1 METNPLDP
9 TQPASPKRG
18 HPPIQP
24 TPAQRQLVKQLAGW
38 GLRQDHIAS
47 TVKVDPKTL
56 RKYYREELDEGLIH
70 AKSSVLSSL
79 FDMATSRRNSAA
91 TIFWAKTRGD
101 FTPEEK
107 DPLPPGTRRTSHSSP
122 KPKPVRQS
130 SLEGLTAHCND
141 GAPNGDI

>member
-1 METNPLDP
+1 MQTIPLDP
-9 TQPASPKRG
+9 TQSDSPKRARNV
-18 HPPIQP
+18 IQP
-24 TPAQRQLVKQLAGW
+24 NPAQRELVKNLAGW
-38 GLRQDHIAS
+38 GLRQIYIAS
-47 TVKVDPKTL
+47 SLNIDPKTL
-56 RKYYREELDEGLIH
+56 RKYYRKELDEGLIH
-70 AKSSVLSSL
+70 AKTSVLHSL

-107 DPLPPGTRRTSHSSP
+107 LPPKMRRTSHSSP
-122 KPKPVRQS
+122 TSEPVRRS